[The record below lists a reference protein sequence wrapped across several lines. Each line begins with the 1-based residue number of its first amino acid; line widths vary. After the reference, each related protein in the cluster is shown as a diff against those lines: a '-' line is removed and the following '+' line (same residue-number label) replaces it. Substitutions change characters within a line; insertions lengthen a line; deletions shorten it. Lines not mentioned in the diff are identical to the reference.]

1 MKSSNMPTFHLAQLN
16 IARAKAEMDS
26 EVMRDFVARIVEI
39 NARAEAAPGF
49 VWRLKDEG
57 NNALALRV
65 FDDPLMLV
73 NMSVWQDI
81 ESLRS
86 FVYRSMHV
94 ELLRQR
100 ESWFDKMGVAHQV
113 LWWIP
118 AGHVP
123 SVQEAKDRL
132 EALRAQGPTSDAFT
146 FARPFPAVPE

>member
-1 MKSSNMPTFHLAQLN
+1 MPAFHLAQIN

-26 EVMRDFVARIVEI
+26 DVMRDFVARLDEI
-39 NARAEAAPGF
+39 NGLAEQAPGF
-49 VWRLKDEG
+49 VWRLKDEA
-57 NNALALRV
+57 NDATSMRV

-81 ESLRS
+81 DALKA

-94 ELLRQR
+94 ELIRDR
-100 ESWFDKMGVAHQV
+100 DAWFNKMTAAHQA

-123 SVQEAKDRL
+123 DTQEAKARL
-132 EALRAQGPTSDAFT
+132 DLLRTQGPTADAFT
-146 FARPFPAVPE
+146 FAKAFAAPSA